1 MSKLQSLPPPPS
13 PLSPPLPFDPALP
26 QALRTRTL
34 IEALPEPLRAALAAG
49 RVERRSRFT
58 EDGFTGLREDW
69 TPPAEVTP
77 RHAAMARRAL
87 ADLDGEVLAP
97 APANHLLGRVLAL
110 LSHYPAKATT
120 PDVERLLAM
129 DWADDLGEF
138 PAWAIDHAA
147 RIWRRSRKWRPSIAE
162 IRSLCEDACAAER
175 QLADRL
181 RAVARAGEA
190 ASTDRSADRSAP
202 VHRLLTGAVRRM
214 PG

>member
-1 MSKLQSLPPPPS
+1 MNRLQSLPNAA
-13 PLSPPLPFDPALP
+13 PLPFDPALP
-26 QALRTRTL
+26 SARRAQLLTD
-34 IEALPEPLRAALAAG
+34 ALPEPLRAVLAAG
-49 RVERRSRFT
+49 RIERRSRFT
-58 EDGFTGLREDW
+58 EDGFTGIAEDW
-69 TPPAEVTP
+69 TPPDTVTP
-77 RHAAMARRAL
+77 HHAILARHAL
-87 ADLDGEVLAP
+87 SDIDGEVLAP

-147 RIWRRSRKWRPSIAE
+147 RVWRRSRKWRPSIAE

-190 ASTDRSADRSAP
+190 ASTDRPTPLRP
-202 VHRLLTGAVRRM
+202 LLSGAVRRM
-214 PG
+214 PR